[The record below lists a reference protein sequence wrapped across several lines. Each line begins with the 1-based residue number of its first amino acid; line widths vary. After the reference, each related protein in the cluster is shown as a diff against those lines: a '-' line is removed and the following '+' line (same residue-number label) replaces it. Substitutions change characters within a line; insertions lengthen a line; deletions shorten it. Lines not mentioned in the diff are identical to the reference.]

1 MTDPT
6 DAAAPAGTGSAL
18 RVPASTALRTKL
30 GLAEPM
36 LHRAAARLWQ
46 PGAGLTAR
54 YTRYLGAMYHVIRAS
69 VPLMELAALRCAA
82 LPADPVAAPLARYLH
97 HHIDEEH
104 GHDDWLLT
112 DAAAA
117 GADPGG
123 IAADTPP
130 AVVAR
135 LVGAQYYWI
144 EYHHPVTLLGYIAVL
159 EGNSPAP
166 WLAGRL
172 ARETGLPATAF
183 DTVRRHADL
192 DGGHRDDL
200 DQLLDRLPLTARQR
214 TAVAVSALDTVDA
227 VAELFLQL
235 AADGSRAPAAAHRP
249 SGGSR

>member
-1 MTDPT
+1 MTDTGTGAGPGT
-6 DAAAPAGTGSAL
+6 AAPGPASAAL
-18 RVPASTALRTKL
+18 RAKL
-30 GLAEPM
+30 ALAEPV
-36 LHRAAARLWQ
+36 LHRATARLWR

-82 LPADPVAAPLARYLH
+82 LAADPVAAPLARYLH
-97 HHIDEEH
+97 HHIDEER
-104 GHDDWLLT
+104 GHDDWLLA

-123 IAADTPP
+123 IAGDTPP
-130 AVVAR
+130 AAVAR

-159 EGNSPAP
+159 EGNAPAP

-172 ARETGLPATAF
+172 ARETGLPDAAF
-183 DTVRRHADL
+183 GTVRRHADL

-200 DQLLDRLPLTARQR
+200 DRLLDRLPLTVRQR
-214 TAVAVSALDTVDA
+214 TAVAVSALHTVDA
-227 VAELFLQL
+227 VAELFRQL
-235 AADGSRAPAAAHRP
+235 AAAGARPAPAAIH
-249 SGGSR
+249 